1 MTEPSFL
8 YGTAWKENE
17 TERLTRL
24 ALQAGFRGIDTA
36 NQRRHYF
43 EAGVG
48 AAVAKAI
55 ADCMVRRDE
64 LFLQTKFTYID
75 GQDHRLPYDPKADA
89 ATQVRQSFASSLEHL
104 KVESIDSYVLHG
116 PSRSHGLESIDCDVW
131 RAMEELQQSGSTRY
145 LGISNVALD
154 QIEELWSR
162 AVVRPGFVQNRCFA
176 RLGWDREIRA
186 FCRDKG
192 IMYQGFS
199 LLTAN
204 VRELQRPEFW
214 QIVDRVGRTS
224 AQIVFRFALQAGI
237 LPLTGTTDPD
247 HMREDLAVDDFE
259 LSEDDMRLIENIGSA

>member
-1 MTEPSFL
+1 MIPRFI

-17 TERLTRL
+17 TEQLTRL
-24 ALQAGFRGIDTA
+24 ALEAGFRGIDTA
-36 NQRRHYF
+36 NQRRHYS

-55 ADCMVRRDE
+55 ADGLVRRDE
-64 LFLQTKFTYID
+64 LFLQTKFTYLD

-104 KVESIDSYVLHG
+104 QVTAIDSYVLHG
-116 PSRSHGLESIDCDVW
+116 PSRRHGLDSIDYEVW
-131 RAMEELQQSGSTRY
+131 QAMEELQQSGSTRS
-145 LGISNVALD
+145 LGISNVALN
-154 QIEELWSR
+154 QLEELWPR
-162 AVVRPGFVQNRCFA
+162 AVVRPAFVQNRCFA

-186 FCRDKG
+186 FCSDNG
-192 IMYQGFS
+192 IAYQGFS

-204 VRELQRPEFW
+204 VRELQHPEFW
-214 QIVDRVGRTS
+214 RLVKRINKTP

-247 HMREDLAVDDFE
+247 HMREDLGVYDFE
-259 LSEDDMRLIENIGSA
+259 LSVEEVRLIEAIALTR